1 MDNIH
6 SPIVNIKLK
15 LGKRLQHIESL
26 VAAQYDHI
34 WDCCCDHGLLGAAL
48 LSRQAAPNIHFVDV
62 VPELMQT
69 LENKLTRFFA
79 DSVSNWQVHCMDV
92 AKLPLWDFVG
102 KHLVIIAGVGG
113 DLMSEFVKAIYQHN
127 PNTEI
132 DFLLCP
138 VHHQYTLRQQLIQLH
153 CSLVSESLMVE
164 NERYYE
170 MLLVSATPNS
180 QAKINPVGAS
190 IWETHTSEQS
200 DIARTYLHKTLAHY
214 KRMQLGQNT
223 DVQSIIDAYTAVL
236 IKDQTKLQR

>member
-26 VAAQYDHI
+26 VTAQYDHI
-34 WDCCCDHGLLGAAL
+34 WDCCCDHGLLGAVL
-48 LSRQAAPNIHFVDV
+48 LSRQAAPNIHFVDL

-92 AKLPLWDFVG
+92 AKLPLRDFEG

-113 DLMSEFVKAIYQHN
+113 DLMREFVSAIYKHN
-127 PNTEI
+127 PNVKI

-138 VHHQYTLRQQLIQLH
+138 VHHQYMLRQQLIQLQF
-153 CSLVSESLMVE
+153 SLVSESLMVE

-170 MLLVSATPNS
+170 MLLVSVVPNS
-180 QAKINPVGAS
+180 QAIIHPVGTS
-190 IWETHTSEQS
+190 IWETYTPGQL
-200 DIARTYLHKTLAHY
+200 DIAKTYLHKTLAHY
-214 KRMQLGQNT
+214 KRMQLGQT
-223 DVQSIIDAYTAVL
+223 TGVQTIIDAYTAVL